1 MNKNLS
7 ILYLLFVFSF
17 CLAKNFQSEGGWVPT
32 KQTEECVNN
41 THTNMMSLCI
51 CIRKDNAYLEKI
63 ISHKLKKIG
72 STQDR
77 AKWSK
82 LKKGV
87 ELQCRREL
95 AKGIGEEKLDD
106 DDLNAPDYLASMYG
120 CIGDKYSDFN
130 RHFLNTRRGFHEK

>member
-72 STQDR
+72 RLFTPVNFIVPIPR
-77 AKWSK
+77 CCFVAIV
-82 LKKGV
+82 LVCTRLIV
-87 ELQCRREL
+87 ECPFTNGR
-95 AKGIGEEKLDD
+95 
-106 DDLNAPDYLASMYG
+106 YL
-120 CIGDKYSDFN
+120 I
-130 RHFLNTRRGFHEK
+130 FLI